1 MRTALFVLMLLGFGA
16 APAAADEAASEA
28 VFAADHL
35 DAVRAPETLNYEFAA
50 TGTSLKK
57 RDSDSVK
64 LEITGLRP
72 DGGKDTMLTLF
83 TGERQRRF
91 PGPQEGARGNP
102 LIVLFLKRD
111 ADAMGFLTG
120 GNPDYFRNRIRAAFR
135 GPARIE
141 PIRVPYQGR
150 EVEAE
155 RVSLRPYIDD
165 PHAAEMGGLKRKV
178 YEIVLSD
185 AVPGG
190 LYRFRAFT
198 PAPDGGA
205 PLIDETLSFKGAAS

>member
-1 MRTALFVLMLLGFGA
+1 MRAALFGLMLSGLAA

-35 DAVRAPETLNYEFAA
+35 GAVEAPETLTYEFAA
-50 TGTSLKK
+50 TGASLK
-57 RDSDSVK
+57 RPDSDSVT
-64 LEITGLRP
+64 LEVTGLRP
-72 DGGKDTMLTLF
+72 DGRKDTLLTLF
-83 TGERQRRF
+83 SGERRQRF
-91 PGPQEGARGNP
+91 PGPQEGALGNP

-111 ADAMGFLTG
+111 AEAMGFLTG

-141 PIRVPYQGR
+141 PARVPYQGR
-150 EVEAE
+150 EVEAS
-155 RVSLRPYIDD
+155 RVSFSPYLDD
-165 PHAAEMGGLKRKV
+165 PHAREMGHLRRKV

-190 LYRFRAFT
+190 LYRFRAYT
-198 PAPDGGA
+198 PATDGGA
-205 PLIDETLSFKGAAS
+205 PLIDETLTFKGAAS